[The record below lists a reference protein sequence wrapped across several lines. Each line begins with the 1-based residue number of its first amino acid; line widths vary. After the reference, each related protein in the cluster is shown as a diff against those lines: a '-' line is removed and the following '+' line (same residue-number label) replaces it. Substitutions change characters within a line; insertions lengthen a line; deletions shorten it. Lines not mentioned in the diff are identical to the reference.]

1 MRIPYGFELISD
13 GTLEVNKDEANIVSM
28 IFDFYMAGA
37 SLGKVVDML
46 HSKQISSPTG
56 KLKWTR
62 ATVPARNGI
71 ELYCES
77 RGKTILPNICS
88 RILPVMEEVSKRC

>member
-13 GTLEVNKDEANIVSM
+13 GTLEVNKDDANIVSM

-46 HSKQISSPTG
+46 HSK
-56 KLKWTR
+56 
-62 ATVPARNGI
+62 
-71 ELYCES
+71 
-77 RGKTILPNICS
+77 
-88 RILPVMEEVSKRC
+88 

>member
-37 SLGKVVDML
+37 SLGKE
-46 HSKQISSPTG
+46 IG
-56 KLKWTR
+56 R
-62 ATVPARNGI
+62 AHV
-71 ELYCES
+71 
-77 RGKTILPNICS
+77 
-88 RILPVMEEVSKRC
+88 